1 MRNVTRWQP
10 DSLVHTTSLDN
21 LDFKFE
27 TSLDLSVID
36 LFRAEF
42 DWVQLPKFVSWILEA
57 VNLNPLGPL
66 GITEAP
72 IYAKQKFPKPL
83 DS

>member
-1 MRNVTRWQP
+1 M
-10 DSLVHTTSLDN
+10 TSLDN

-36 LFRAEF
+36 LFKAEF
-42 DWVQLPKFVSWILEA
+42 DWVQLSEFVSWILEA
-57 VNLNPLGPL
+57 VNVNPL

-72 IYAKQKFPKPL
+72 IYAKQKSQNL
-83 DS
+83 